1 MGAGP
6 TTTIRIDPRVKKA
19 ANAVFDEIGI
29 SMSAAVNAF
38 LKAVIRESGIP
49 FSMKIEPLMA
59 KTKEKALSKNAA
71 LNHAYAMKKDEFYTQ
86 YEDVAKEIECYEGV
100 FKGKHVLCNCDDPF
114 ESAFFKYFI
123 KHFNELGLKKLSS
136 TCYSSSPLSGS
147 EYPLEGGNGAYKTEV
162 TRIPEDF
169 FERPDGS
176 LDLEALFSVQGN
188 TLQRLDGDGD
198 FRSPECVSLL
208 KEADIVVTNPPF
220 SLFREFVKLLE
231 DYHKKFIILG
241 NINASTC
248 KEIFPLFRDD
258 EVWYGDTIRSGDR
271 KFYVPDDYPLRA
283 ANCGVDS
290 NGRRF
295 IRVKGVRWFTNIDN
309 GRRHEALHL
318 TCKFSPSLY
327 PQYENYNAIEV
338 NKTVNIPID
347 YDGYMGVPITF
358 LDKYCPEQFEIVML
372 ANGNAR
378 TNVDDDT
385 LACVGYVHHPED
397 RGGVGIVNGKRVY
410 ARVIIRRR
418 NP

>member
-1 MGAGP
+1 MGTGP
-6 TTTIRIDPRVKKA
+6 TTTIRIDPQVKKA
-19 ANAVFDEIGI
+19 ANAVFGEIGI
-29 SMSAAVNAF
+29 SMSTAVNAF
-38 LKAVIRESGIP
+38 LKAVVRENGMP
-49 FSMKIEPLMA
+49 FEMKVEPSKVKM
-59 KTKEKALSKNAA
+59 KANTFTKNAA

-86 YEDVAKEIECYEGV
+86 YEDIAKEMKCYGDA
-100 FKGKHVLCNCDDPF
+100 FKGKHILCNCDDPF
-114 ESAFFKYFI
+114 ESAFFRYFVE
-123 KHFNELGLKKLSS
+123 HFDELGLKKLSS
-136 TCYSSSPLSGS
+136 TCYSNSSLSGS
-147 EYPLEGGNGAYKTEV
+147 EYPLEGGSSAYKAEV

-169 FERPDGS
+169 LERPDGS
-176 LDLEALFSVQGN
+176 LDLESLFSVQGN

-208 KEADIVVTNPPF
+208 EKADIVITNPPF
-220 SLFREFVKLLE
+220 SLFREFIRLLE
-231 DYHKKFIILG
+231 DHRKKFIILG

-258 EVWYGDTIRSGDR
+258 KVWYGDTIRSGDR

-309 GRRHEALHL
+309 GRRHEALRL
-318 TCKFSPSLY
+318 THNFDPSLY
-327 PQYENYNAIEV
+327 PQYENYNAIDV
-338 NKTVNIPID
+338 SKTINIPAD

-378 TNVDDDT
+378 TNVDGDMLT
-385 LACVGYVHHPED
+385 CVGYVHHPED

-418 NP
+418 NS